1 MGECIDYISEYLEV
15 EVQHVASEVLLADE
29 MLKKEEEVGVI
40 LAYIFEL
47 DKTLGYENC

>member
-1 MGECIDYISEYLEV
+1 MGECIYDISKHLEV
-15 EVQHVASEVLLADE
+15 EVQHVTSEVLLADE

-47 DKTLGYENC
+47 DKTLGYENG